1 MNSDKLKQI
10 LDLSK
15 QLAESEENILALG
28 LCGSWARGTPNPDSD
43 IDLSIIAKNKELFRK
58 SNWMQ
63 LIGFERIGEQMRNY
77 EDKTYGLVWSRHVYL
92 QSKIE
97 IEFSFADLSWANTDK
112 LDEGTAKVVSDGY
125 QIIYDPNKILKNLV
139 EYVNSER

>member
-15 QLAESEENILALG
+15 QLAESDENILALG

-43 IDLSIIAKNKELFRK
+43 IDISIITKDKETFRK
-58 SNWMQ
+58 SNWIEQ
-63 LIGFERIGEQMRNY
+63 IDFEHIGEQMHSY
-77 EDKTYGLVWSRHVYL
+77 EDKDYGLVWSRHVHL

-97 IEFSFADLSWANTDK
+97 IEFSFADSSWANTDM
-112 LDEGTAKVVSDGY
+112 LDKGTAKVVSDGY
-125 QIIYDPNKILKNLV
+125 KIVHDPHRILEKLV
-139 EYVNSER
+139 EFVNSDR